1 MYGAAN
7 ENGEKSSD
15 GEKNDQD
22 QDNGDNESTTGT
34 IPTSTTATTAATAT
48 GSGSVLEND
57 IAAHMEK
64 TAAAERVRHADLVRT
79 HESTIEVLHAEM
91 ETLKSDYASLKQSER
106 DIANDADEQIAA
118 LREEG
123 VQRDEA
129 FRRLRASLAAHEEH
143 DADMRELAA
152 RGDGDGNGDGGGYGE
167 GGGGGGDDD
176 GDDYGGS
183 IRQRAAMAVAETKAA
198 KVETLSIAAALEE
211 LTRKHD
217 SVVADYEARIRVAAR
232 SEEAALEAAQQSAA
246 SAKEM
251 NTDTQKAVA
260 AAVAEAQARSSREA
274 AAAAAEVAAV
284 AAVAAGAEA
293 AATAAEAAKH
303 LRALKKSHEQALRQ
317 AVATAHAEAESAA
330 AEARKAAIAAATKAH
345 SLSVDKIKR
354 DAADA
359 LKRLKRDNSEL
370 QAGTELAIATLRAEH
385 EGALGRAKSAAAK
398 EAQRQAKGGAVDSM
412 RGAEK
417 GTQGLGGAEKELAAQ
432 REKNKAVEKELD
444 AQRKVLRKGEKE
456 LAAAQ
461 RKGGKLETA
470 EAATLRGKLEEKDA
484 LIIAQVRKFG
494 TMEAELRTT
503 QLKRLGVLLAAL
515 VVCLAVLLHP
525 GARELVGLG
534 CRDGRQ

>member
-57 IAAHMEK
+57 IAAHMQK
-64 TAAAERVRHADLVRT
+64 TAAAERVRYADLVRA

-152 RGDGDGNGDGGGYGE
+152 RGDGGGYGE

-198 KVETLSIAAALEE
+198 KVETLSIAAALEK